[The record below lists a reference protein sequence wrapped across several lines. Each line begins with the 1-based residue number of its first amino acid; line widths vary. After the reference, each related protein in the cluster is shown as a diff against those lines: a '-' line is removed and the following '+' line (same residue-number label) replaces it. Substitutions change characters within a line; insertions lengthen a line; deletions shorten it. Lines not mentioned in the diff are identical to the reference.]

1 MSKTITQNN
10 QKLITVALSGN
21 ANVGK
26 STLYNAFTKKHR
38 HTGNWTGKT
47 VSNELSKSRLYNKN
61 LEFADLPGTYSLLNL
76 SKEEEIARDF
86 LLFNK
91 IGCTVV
97 VCSALSL
104 KRNLNLALQI
114 LEINKRVVICV
125 NLLDEAEKK
134 GIKVDLKRLSQNL
147 GVSVVG
153 ICAHKKKS
161 LIPLVSEIER
171 AAAFSPRP
179 YLKIEYPKN
188 LERAVTFLE
197 APLKKLCRKKI
208 NPRFVALKL
217 LEGEEKLIL
226 KAEKELNIK
235 ILTKEIKNDLQTA
248 RLLANMS
255 PNEIKDS
262 IVSALFK
269 RADEALE
276 GVITKEQKKD
286 KMLKIDKILTGRFS
300 GFLAMLILLM
310 TVFYLTIIGANYP
323 SQMLSNLFSIAEG
336 YLESFLSLINTPSFL
351 KDLIC
356 FGAFRTTAFIVS
368 VMLPP
373 MAIFFPLFTLL
384 EELGFLPRIAFNLD
398 SPFRATGACGKQAL
412 TMCMGFGCNAVG
424 VTGARI
430 INSPRERILSII
442 TNSLV
447 PCNGRF
453 PFLIFLITM
462 FLGMQLTSSFM
473 SAVFLSL
480 CVVISIIFTFIAN
493 LILSKTLL
501 KGETSSFV
509 LELPDFRRPL
519 VLKTIWQS
527 ITQKTV
533 SVLFRALIAAAPM
546 GVLIFILANISIS
559 DKSLLMYVVEFLN
572 PLGELLGL
580 DGAVLT
586 AFILGFPANEIV
598 LPIIVMIYSFGGV
611 IEDSLSNASIKEL
624 FVNNGWTVLTAVNT
638 LVFCLFH
645 FPCST
650 TLLTIKKETASLKW
664 TLVSFFL
671 PLILGM
677 AICIVNKLI
686 FNMF

>member
-1 MSKTITQNN
+1 MSKTITKNS

-47 VSNELSKSRLYNKN
+47 VSNELSQSRFYNKN

-91 IGCTVV
+91 IGCT
-97 VCSALSL
+97 CSALSL

-147 GVSVVG
+147 GVSVIG
-153 ICAHKKKS
+153 ICAHKKKT

-171 AAAFSPRP
+171 TIAFSERP
-179 YLKIEYPKN
+179 YLKINYPKN

-197 APLKKLCRKKI
+197 APLKKLCQKKI

-235 ILTKEIKNDLQTA
+235 ILTKDIKNDLQTA

-255 PNEIKDS
+255 PNEIKDD

-286 KMLKIDKILTGRFS
+286 KMLKIDKILTGKFS
-300 GFLAMLILLM
+300 GLIAMLLLLM

-336 YLESFLSLINTPSFL
+336 YLESFLSLLNTPPFL

-398 SPFRATGACGKQAL
+398 RPFKATGACGKQAL

-462 FLGMQLTSSFM
+462 FLGTGSKSSLV
-473 SAVFLSL
+473 SAAFLSL
-480 CVVISIIFTFIAN
+480 CVVVSIIFTFIVN
-493 LILSKTLL
+493 SILSKTLL
-501 KGETSSFV
+501 KGEASSFV

-527 ITQKTV
+527 ISQKTV

-546 GVLIFILANISIS
+546 GVLIFILANTSIY

-572 PLGELLGL
+572 PVGELLGL

-624 FVNNGWTVLTAVNT
+624 FVNNGFSVLTAVNT

-650 TLLTIKKETASLKW
+650 TLLTIKKETGSLKW

-671 PLILGM
+671 PLLLGM

-686 FNMF
+686 FSMF

>member
-47 VSNELSKSRLYNKN
+47 VSNELSQSRLYNKN
-61 LEFADLPGTYSLLNL
+61 FEFADLPGTYSLLNL

-153 ICAHKKKS
+153 ICAHKKKT
-161 LIPLVSEIER
+161 LTPLVSEIER
-171 AAAFSPRP
+171 AASFTPRP
-179 YLKIEYPKN
+179 YLKIDYPKN

-217 LEGEEKLIL
+217 LEGEENLIL

-235 ILTKEIKNDLQTA
+235 ILTKDIKTDLQTA

-286 KMLKIDKILTGRFS
+286 KMLKIDKILTGKFS
-300 GFLAMLILLM
+300 SIPAMLLLLM

-336 YLESFLSLINTPSFL
+336 YLESFLNLINTPTFL

-398 SPFRATGACGKQAL
+398 RPFKATGACGKQAL

-462 FLGMQLTSSFM
+462 FLGIGSRSSFM
-473 SAVFLSL
+473 SALFLSL
-480 CVVISIIFTFIAN
+480 CVVVSVIFTFIVN

-501 KGETSSFV
+501 KGEASSFL

-519 VLKTIWQS
+519 VLKTLWQS

-546 GVLIFILANISIS
+546 GVLIFILANTSVF

-638 LVFCLFH
+638 LIFCLFH

-650 TLLTIKKETASLKW
+650 TLLTIKKETGSLKW
-664 TLVSFFL
+664 TVVSFL
-671 PLILGM
+671 TPLLLGM

-686 FNMF
+686 FSMF